1 MPVPAADVWFW
12 YERWNVGERE
22 VDDHVRSGEIDVHE
36 SVDELEARTNPRRF
50 ADMASTAVRSGYRR
64 RTAISR

>member
-1 MPVPAADVWFW
+1 
-12 YERWNVGERE
+12 VGERE

-36 SVDELEARTNPRRF
+36 SVDELEALTNPRRF
-50 ADMASTAVRSGYRR
+50 AGMASTAVRSGYRR